1 MSANAAAPLPTDPN
15 AALPWYR
22 GLTKYHWFV
31 LLVCWCGWLFDTMAQ
46 QLFTLSRKPATE
58 ALTLIGKEIRP
69 DALSFYSSVSS
80 VMNWL
85 CEALTGLLHAVGS
98 QTVLGPVMQSPAAM
112 EIVVFFSGFATMVL
126 ILGWATGG
134 IFFGY
139 LGDKWGRAK
148 TLVVSVIFYSIF
160 TALSALSVSWLD
172 FAIYRFLT
180 GLGVGG
186 TFAAAV
192 SLVAETLPARSRPYA
207 LGFLQSLAA
216 CGNVAAAAASLYLN
230 PSEMIRGWEGW
241 RWLFLV
247 GALPAVLVIFV
258 MRRLKEP
265 EAWVKAKEA
274 ERRGELR
281 AGQKLGSMR
290 ELFGDPRWR
299 RNVIVGF
306 VLGLAGVVGLWSI
319 GFWLPELVREIV
331 KDPKEGGR
339 YVGWAMILFNG
350 AAAIGTYL
358 FTLLMAR
365 IGRRPSFALMFV
377 VAIASVLIV
386 FGFMTRPEQIWWMA
400 PILGLGTLTIFGGYS
415 IYFPELF
422 PARLRATG
430 VGFCYNT
437 ARYLAATF
445 PFVLGLLT
453 TLYAS
458 SDIKILS
465 SLGSVDSPFR
475 YAAFTVAS
483 VFLLGLAVLPFAPET
498 KGKPLPE

>member
-1 MSANAAAPLPTDPN
+1 MPQVNGTMSAKENPGVVPPVPGAAEQNIA
-15 AALPWYR
+15 WYR
-22 GLTKYHWFV
+22 GLSRYHWFV

-46 QLFTLSRKPATE
+46 QLFTLSRTPAITSLL
-58 ALTLIGKEIRP
+58 ADGTAKEVIK
-69 DALSFYSSVSS
+69 YYGGV
-80 VMNWL
+80 
-85 CEALTGLLHAVGS
+85 
-98 QTVLGPVMQSPAAM
+98 
-112 EIVVFFSGFATMVL
+112 ATMVL

-139 LGDKWGRAK
+139 LGDRWGRAK
-148 TLVVSVIFYSIF
+148 TLIVSVLFYSLF
-160 TALSALSVSWLD
+160 TALSSLSVSWVD
-172 FAIYRFLT
+172 FTIYRFLT

-192 SLVAETLPARSRPYA
+192 SLVAETLPSRSRPYA

-216 CGNVAAAAASLYLN
+216 MGNVGAAAVSLYLK
-230 PSEMIRGWEGW
+230 PSAMMFGWEGW

-247 GALPAVLVIFV
+247 GALPAVLVFFV

-274 ERRGELR
+274 ERRGELKH
-281 AGQKLGSMR
+281 GQKLGSMK

-319 GFWLPELVREIV
+319 GFWLPELVREV
-331 KDPKEGGR
+331 VPDKTEGDR
-339 YVGWAMILFNG
+339 YVSWAMILFNLS
-350 AAAIGTYL
+350 AAIGTYL

-365 IGRRPSFALMFV
+365 IGRRRSFALIFV
-377 VAIASVLIV
+377 VAIASVLCV
-386 FGFMTRPEQIWWMA
+386 FGFMTKPSQIWWMA

-445 PFVLGLLT
+445 PFVLGYLT
-453 TLYAS
+453 TLYI
-458 SDIKILS
+458 DWHPTILS

>member
-1 MSANAAAPLPTDPN
+1 MSTAPN
-15 AALPWYR
+15 APAGPDLSASLPWYR
-22 GLTKYHWFV
+22 GLSRYQWFV
-31 LLVCWCGWLFDTMAQ
+31 LLVCWFGWLFDTMAQ
-46 QLFTLSRKPATE
+46 QLFTLSRTPAIT
-58 ALTLIGKEIRP
+58 ALLPEGTAKEIIK
-69 DALSFYSSVSS
+69 YYGGV
-80 VMNWL
+80 
-85 CEALTGLLHAVGS
+85 
-98 QTVLGPVMQSPAAM
+98 
-112 EIVVFFSGFATMVL
+112 ATMIL

-148 TLVVSVIFYSIF
+148 TLVVSVLFYSLF
-160 TALSALSVSWLD
+160 TALSSLSVSWID
-172 FAIYRFLT
+172 FSIYRFLT

-216 CGNVAAAAASLYLN
+216 CGNVAAAATSLYLK
-230 PSEMIRGWEGW
+230 PSAIMFGWDGW

-265 EAWVKAKEA
+265 EAWVRIKEA
-274 ERRGELR
+274 ERRGEAK
-281 AGQKLGSMR
+281 AGQKLGSWK

-299 RNVIVGF
+299 RNLIVGF
-306 VLGLAGVVGLWSI
+306 ILGLAGVVGLWSI
-319 GFWLPELVREIV
+319 GFWLPELVREV
-331 KDPKEGGR
+331 VTDKSEGDR

-358 FTLLMAR
+358 FTLMMAR
-365 IGRRPSFALMFV
+365 LGRRPSFALMFL
-377 VAIASVLIV
+377 VAIVSVFIV
-386 FGFMTRPEQIWWMA
+386 FGFMTQPNQIWWMA

-422 PARLRATG
+422 PSRLRASG

-445 PFVLGLLT
+445 PFVLGYLT
-453 TLYAS
+453 TAYA
-458 SDIKILS
+458 DLHLTLLS
-465 SLGSVDSPFR
+465 SLGSIDSPFR

-483 VFLLGLAVLPFAPET
+483 VFLLGLAVIPFGPET

>member
-46 QLFTLSRKPATE
+46 QLFTLSRTPAIASLLE
-58 ALTLIGKEIRP
+58 SGASKEIIK
-69 DALSFYSSVSS
+69 YY
-80 VMNWL
+80 
-85 CEALTGLLHAVGS
+85 GG
-98 QTVLGPVMQSPAAM
+98 
-112 EIVVFFSGFATMVL
+112 IATMVL

-148 TLVVSVIFYSIF
+148 TLVVSVLFYSFF
-160 TALSALSVSWLD
+160 TAVSSLSVSWID
-172 FAIYRFLT
+172 FTIYRFLT

-216 CGNVAAAAASLYLN
+216 CGNVAAAAASLYLK
-230 PSEMIRGWEGW
+230 PSAIMMGWDGW

-274 ERRGELR
+274 ERRGELK
-281 AGQKLGSMR
+281 AGQKLGSMK

-306 VLGLAGVVGLWSI
+306 FLGLAGVVGLWSI
-319 GFWLPELVREIV
+319 GFWLPELVREVVPNKI
-331 KDPKEGGR
+331 EGDW
-339 YVGWAMILFNG
+339 YVSWAMILFNG
-350 AAAIGTYL
+350 AAAIGTYI

-365 IGRRPSFALMFV
+365 IGRRPSFALIFV
-377 VAIASVLIV
+377 VAIASVLCV
-386 FGFMTRPEQIWWMA
+386 FGFMTQPNQVWWMA

-445 PFVLGLLT
+445 PFVLGYLT
-453 TLYAS
+453 TVYA
-458 SDIKILS
+458 DLKFTVLS

-475 YAAFTVAS
+475 YAAFTVAA
-483 VFLLGLAVLPFAPET
+483 VFILGLIAIPFGPET

>member
-1 MSANAAAPLPTDPN
+1 MSTAAPPAPVPE
-15 AALPWYR
+15 APPQAWYR

-31 LLVCWCGWLFDTMAQ
+31 LLVCWFGWLFDTMAQ
-46 QLFTLSRKPATE
+46 QLFTLSRAPAMKTLLGEATKPEFLTFYGTIATSI
-58 ALTLIGKEIRP
+58 LI
-69 DALSFYSSVSS
+69 V
-80 VMNWL
+80 
-85 CEALTGLLHAVGS
+85 
-98 QTVLGPVMQSPAAM
+98 
-112 EIVVFFSGFATMVL
+112 
-126 ILGWATGG
+126 GWATGG

-148 TLVVSVIFYSIF
+148 TLVVSVLFYSLF
-160 TALSALSVSWLD
+160 TALSAWSVNIYD
-172 FAIYRFLT
+172 FCAYRFLT

-192 SLVAETLPARSRPYA
+192 SLVAETLPSRSRPYA

-216 CGNVAAAAASLYLN
+216 CGNVAAAVVSLHLK
-230 PSEMIRGWEGW
+230 PSMMMSFFGVEWVGW

-247 GALPAVLVIFV
+247 GAVPAVLVIFV

-274 ERRGELR
+274 ERRGELK
-281 AGQKLGSMR
+281 AGQKLGSFA
-290 ELFGDPRWR
+290 ELFGPRWR

-319 GFWLPELVREIV
+319 GFWLPELVRDTIRLPLAADLAAANPGVDEAGIAAMIKTIKADQDFFV
-331 KDPKEGGR
+331 S
-339 YVGWAMILFNG
+339 WAMILFNA
-350 AAAIGTYL
+350 AAAIGTYG
-358 FTLLMAR
+358 FTLLMAK
-365 IGRRPSFALMFV
+365 IGRRASFALIFL
-377 VAIASVLIV
+377 VAIASVV
-386 FGFMTRPEQIWWMA
+386 CVYGFMTKPEDVWWMA

-437 ARYLAATF
+437 ARYLAAVA
-445 PFVLGLLT
+445 PFAMGLLIT
-453 TLYAS
+453 QYATMNMTF
-458 SDIKILS
+458 
-465 SLGSVDSPFR
+465 LGSFGGSDSPFR
-475 YAAFTVAS
+475 YAVLTVAS
-483 VFLLGLAVLPFAPET
+483 VFILGLIAVYFAPET

>member
-1 MSANAAAPLPTDPN
+1 MSTNPPAPYAD

-31 LLVCWCGWLFDTMAQ
+31 LTVCWFGWLFDTMAQ
-46 QLFTLSRKPATE
+46 QLFTLSRAPAMRTLLGE
-58 ALTLIGKEIRP
+58 A
-69 DALSFYSSVSS
+69 
-80 VMNWL
+80 
-85 CEALTGLLHAVGS
+85 
-98 QTVLGPVMQSPAAM
+98 AAP
-112 EIVVFFSGFATMVL
+112 EDVKYYGGVATMVL

-148 TLVVSVIFYSIF
+148 TLVVSVLFYSFF
-160 TALSALSVSWLD
+160 TALSAWSVTIVD
-172 FAIYRFLT
+172 FSIYRFLT

-216 CGNVAAAAASLYLN
+216 CGNVAAAATSLYLK
-230 PSEMIRGWEGW
+230 PSAMMTFFGVEWVGW

-247 GALPAVLVIFV
+247 GAIPAVLVIFV

-274 ERRGELR
+274 ERRGELK
-281 AGQKLGSMR
+281 AGQKLGSFS
-290 ELFGDPRWR
+290 ELFGPKWR

-319 GFWLPELVREIV
+319 GFWLPELVREV
-331 KDPKEGGR
+331 VPKADGDY
-339 YVGWAMILFNG
+339 YVAWAMILFNA
-350 AAAIGTYL
+350 AAAIGTYG
-358 FTLLMAR
+358 FTMLMAKV
-365 IGRRPSFALMFV
+365 GRRASFALMFLL
-377 VAIASVLIV
+377 AIGAVFCV
-386 FGFMTRPEQIWWMA
+386 FGFMTKPEHVWWMA

-422 PARLRATG
+422 PSRLRATG

-437 ARYLAATF
+437 ARYLAAMA
-445 PFVLGLLT
+445 PFTLGLLT
-453 TLYAS
+453 TQYAKLNPTFLRS
-458 SDIKILS
+458 M
-465 SLGSVDSPFR
+465 GGGDSPFR
-475 YAAFTVAS
+475 YAALTVAG
-483 VFLLGLAVLPFAPET
+483 VFVLGLVAVYFAPET